1 MREVNYLTDKSQDS
15 EKLLSFKEQILRDLE
30 EANEQ
35 LLKIEKEY
43 DLPDRSIETP
53 SSLKE
58 EEEATPPPKEEAVV
72 ASTEIPVEPEKAT
85 PAVEEKS
92 ELTKPAPKEPSQEP
106 VEESLSR
113 SSRNQRQQKQKK
125 QNKIAKRIV
134 RTVVSLLLI
143 VIVATGIFAATYIH
157 SAVKPMDKN
166 ATEFVTV
173 EIPAGS
179 SNREIGA
186 ILEKKGLVK
195 NGQFFNYYTKFKN
208 YSNFKSGYFN
218 LQKSMD
224 LETII
229 QKLQEEGTKTPQAPV
244 LGKVTIPEGYTIDQI
259 ATAITADVSSKKAGK
274 TPLRR
279 WWPNI
284 LSSWLTC
291 QVRILVFAIV
301 WKVIFSQQLIT
312 MGKIPQ

>member
-186 ILEKKGLVK
+186 ILEKKRTREK
-195 NGQFFNYYTKFKN
+195 W
-208 YSNFKSGYFN
+208 S
-218 LQKSMD
+218 
-224 LETII
+224 
-229 QKLQEEGTKTPQAPV
+229 V
-244 LGKVTIPEGYTIDQI
+244 L
-259 ATAITADVSSKKAGK
+259 
-274 TPLRR
+274 
-279 WWPNI
+279 
-284 LSSWLTC
+284 
-291 QVRILVFAIV
+291 
-301 WKVIFSQQLIT
+301 
-312 MGKIPQ
+312 

>member
-58 EEEATPPPKEEAVV
+58 EEEATPPPKVEESAL
-72 ASTEIPVEPEKAT
+72 APKEEPVEPVKAT

-92 ELTKPAPKEPSQEP
+92 ELTKPAKKEPSQEP

-143 VIVATGIFAATYIH
+143 VIVATGIFAVTYIH

-195 NGQFFNYYTKFKN
+195 NGQFYNYYTKFKN
-208 YSNFKSGYFN
+208 
-218 LQKSMD
+218 
-224 LETII
+224 
-229 QKLQEEGTKTPQAPV
+229 
-244 LGKVTIPEGYTIDQI
+244 
-259 ATAITADVSSKKAGK
+259 
-274 TPLRR
+274 
-279 WWPNI
+279 
-284 LSSWLTC
+284 
-291 QVRILVFAIV
+291 
-301 WKVIFSQQLIT
+301 
-312 MGKIPQ
+312 